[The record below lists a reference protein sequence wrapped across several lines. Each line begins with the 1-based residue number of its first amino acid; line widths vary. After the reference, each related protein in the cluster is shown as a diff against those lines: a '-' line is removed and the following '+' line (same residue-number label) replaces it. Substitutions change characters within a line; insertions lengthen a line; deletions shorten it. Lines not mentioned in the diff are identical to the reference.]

1 MRDWRPLNT
10 FPLATRQWVMDM
22 EGIGRNMS
30 DGRKRNDRGQ
40 FVTTVTQGAVV
51 DVLRDAETPVV
62 TAKEVGEALG
72 CSSEAARQ
80 KLLAL
85 LDEGMVARRKVGAGA
100 VVWWLTGEAAHRTVF
115 HSDDPLF
122 ADPPTF
128 ASGKSDVSHNVDA
141 YVADVVSNEQ
151 DSPDEHDE

>member
-1 MRDWRPLNT
+1 MDTEDVGRD
-10 FPLATRQWVMDM
+10 
-22 EGIGRNMS
+22 MS
-30 DGRKRNDRGQ
+30 DSRKRNDRGQ
-40 FVTTVTQGAVV
+40 FVATVTQGAIV
-51 DVLRDAETPVV
+51 DVLQDAETPVV

-85 LDEGMVARRKVGAGA
+85 LDQGMVARRKVGASA
-100 VVWWLTGEAAHRTVF
+100 VVWWLTGGAAHQTAF

-141 YVADVVSNEQ
+141 YVADAVSNER